1 MTEPKPPK
9 RSTTMASPV
18 REIPSKIGWW
28 TPYLD
33 LQLDVGLSIGKK
45 KGYHLWRF
53 SGEGEEKRRIRHM
66 SKNGAMV
73 VAARASRVCL
83 GGKW

>member
-1 MTEPKPPK
+1 LRTTARRGALILTEPKPPK

-45 KGYHLWRF
+45 K
-53 SGEGEEKRRIRHM
+53 
-66 SKNGAMV
+66 
-73 VAARASRVCL
+73 RVPSMEI
-83 GGKW
+83 